1 MSPSVEVHKVDPSD
15 LPGVWSEVIRAA
27 GNSPGILSM
36 GKAMIIEQI
45 DQRVV
50 TLTHKPGNRSYV
62 TERQKT
68 QVAEILG
75 KVLGFPVSVQ
85 IQQKQASTDDD
96 QGAGSPDTNGVMSQR
111 QLAMKLPL
119 VEQISE
125 LFDVSLVEVADDQ
138 SQFPPTDDTGMDDE
152 MSDDYQE
159 EDDV

>member
-1 MSPSVEVHKVDPSD
+1 
-15 LPGVWSEVIRAA
+15 
-27 GNSPGILSM
+27 
-36 GKAMIIEQI
+36 MIIEQI